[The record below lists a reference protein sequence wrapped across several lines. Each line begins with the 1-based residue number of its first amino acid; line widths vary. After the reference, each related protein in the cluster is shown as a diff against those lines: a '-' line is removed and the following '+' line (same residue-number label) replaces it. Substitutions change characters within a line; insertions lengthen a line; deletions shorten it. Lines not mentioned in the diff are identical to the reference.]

1 MLIDDL
7 NKLLTES
14 SMIAVTDYNVQHEQ
28 DALLNNLIFT
38 DYWLKPLIALAN
50 LNTEI
55 FQGKFSYSKW
65 FSSEFRKLLTNSK
78 NLLI

>member
-50 LNTEI
+50 LNTNISREI
-55 FQGKFSYSKW
+55 FLFEMIFKWISKA
-65 FSSEFRKLLTNSK
+65 LD
-78 NLLI
+78 